1 MRGKC
6 IAAMA
11 AVVAVA
17 SMAAGLGGCA
27 TPVEM
32 RPTAK
37 SADTMQVWISG
48 KGTNQHILN
57 FSPPYWGSPGELV
70 IPVDIRETGA
80 PASGAKTY
88 TAAPML
94 VPRVEGIPKV
104 VISNPEV
111 SQFVTAYIVKIYYFN
126 PHGELV
132 RRRLISTSARDAGVD
147 EIASIN
153 DKEKVTGARGVRS
166 LNARLRRSYEKPP
179 SSASVV
185 TLCMYDFDV
194 RLAVIKRL
202 EALTG
207 LKIGEITDASSK
219 AELDAAADG
228 WGAWLDENQD
238 YLVDAGGDG
247 MVKIDE
253 VAKAAP
259 KPTPTPEPSPEP
271 SSEPSVEPTTTP
283 EPSPTPDASPSASP
297 SATPSATPTGPQ
309 YATAEAAVKAYYI
322 AWSEAEVDAM
332 KACWSTGDSI
342 FDVPEGT
349 EIEMDAAPDIIA
361 IVKTRPIDDT
371 HAAVLVR
378 HGEGQGAEDRWYG
391 VVFESGSWR
400 LSKIQTDS
408 WLTYLQENG
417 GKDD

>member
-1 MRGKC
+1 
-6 IAAMA
+6 
-11 AVVAVA
+11 
-17 SMAAGLGGCA
+17 MAAGLGGCA

-247 MVKIDE
+247 MVKIDPE
-253 VAKAAP
+253 LLRPDHRRAGHAVRRGAAP
-259 KPTPTPEPSPEP
+259 AGLRRVHRPGAREG
-271 SSEPSVEPTTTP
+271 
-283 EPSPTPDASPSASP
+283 AAH
-297 SATPSATPTGPQ
+297 AHGGGG
-309 YATAEAAVKAYYI
+309 EAARRHARPC
-322 AWSEAEVDAM
+322 AALRAARSWQDDAGPHRGRGRGLET
-332 KACWSTGDSI
+332 ARHER
-342 FDVPEGT
+342 P
-349 EIEMDAAPDIIA
+349 PDRA
-361 IVKTRPIDDT
+361 RGRSGGHP
-371 HAAVLVR
+371 HEPA
-378 HGEGQGAEDRWYG
+378 GAG
-391 VVFESGSWR
+391 HP
-400 LSKIQTDS
+400 LH
-408 WLTYLQENG
+408 
-417 GKDD
+417 